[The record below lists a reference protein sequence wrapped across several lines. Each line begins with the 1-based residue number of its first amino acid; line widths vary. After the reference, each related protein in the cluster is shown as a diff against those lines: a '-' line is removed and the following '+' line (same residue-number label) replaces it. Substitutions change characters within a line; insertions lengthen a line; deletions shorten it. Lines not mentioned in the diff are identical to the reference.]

1 MVLQNMKESLANINN
16 QKRIFES
23 NKVDMF
29 NAKNSNLNQQLV
41 KRLALNKNK
50 LDTIIAGI
58 DQLTSKTDPIN
69 EIIYEIELANNL
81 KLQKIS
87 T

>member
-1 MVLQNMKESLANINN
+1 M
-16 QKRIFES
+16 FES
-23 NKVDMF
+23 TKIDMF
-29 NAKNSNLNQQLV
+29 IAKNSNLNQPLV
-41 KRLALNKNK
+41 KRLALNQNK

-58 DQLTSKTDPIN
+58 DLLISRTDPIN